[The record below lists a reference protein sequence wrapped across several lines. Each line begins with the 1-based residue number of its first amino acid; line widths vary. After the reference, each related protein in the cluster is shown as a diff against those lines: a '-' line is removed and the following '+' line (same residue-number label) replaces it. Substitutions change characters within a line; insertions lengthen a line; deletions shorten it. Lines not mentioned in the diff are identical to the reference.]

1 MRPELPT
8 SPRGL
13 RVALTTAICFVVA
26 ACSWQDPPPAAA
38 REAVARPAPTGV
50 SRPGPARQTPARH
63 NDAAAMALAQVG
75 EPYRYGGSAPG
86 GFDCSGLVQYAYAL
100 AGVALPRTT
109 QAQWRELPRVAVSE
123 RRVGDLLFF
132 RIDGRLSH
140 VGLYLG
146 GGQFVH
152 APRTGT
158 RVRVERLDAS
168 FYASRLVGVAR
179 PLP

>member
-1 MRPELPT
+1 MSDPREPVTPRTGPGAARPE
-8 SPRGL
+8 
-13 RVALTTAICFVVA
+13 
-26 ACSWQDPPPAAA
+26 
-38 REAVARPAPTGV
+38 
-50 SRPGPARQTPARH
+50 PARQLPARH
-63 NDAAAMALAQVG
+63 ADAAAMALAQVG
-75 EPYRYGGSAPG
+75 EPYRYGGAAPG
-86 GFDCSGLVQYAYAL
+86 GFDCSGLVQYAYGL

-109 QAQWRELPRVAVSE
+109 QAQWRELPRVAASD

-158 RVRVERLDAS
+158 RVRVERLDAP
-168 FYASRLVGVAR
+168 FYANRLVGVVR
-179 PLP
+179 PSP

>member
-1 MRPELPT
+1 MA
-8 SPRGL
+8 PRAQMG
-13 RVALTTAICFVVA
+13 
-26 ACSWQDPPPAAA
+26 AA
-38 REAVARPAPTGV
+38 RPV
-50 SRPGPARQTPARH
+50 PARQAARRH

-86 GFDCSGLVQYAYAL
+86 GFDCSGLVQYAYGL
-100 AGVALPRTT
+100 TGVALPRTT
-109 QAQWRELPRVAVSE
+109 QAQWRELPRVAVDE

-146 GGQFVH
+146 GDQFVH
-152 APRTGT
+152 APRTGA
-158 RVRVERLDAS
+158 RIRIERLDAP
-168 FYASRLVGVAR
+168 FYASRLAGVAR

>member
-1 MRPELPT
+1 
-8 SPRGL
+8 
-13 RVALTTAICFVVA
+13 
-26 ACSWQDPPPAAA
+26 
-38 REAVARPAPTGV
+38 
-50 SRPGPARQTPARH
+50 
-63 NDAAAMALAQVG
+63 MALAQVG
-75 EPYRYGGSAPG
+75 EPYRYGGAAPG
-86 GFDCSGLVQYAYAL
+86 GFDCSGLVQYAYGL

-109 QAQWRELPRVAVSE
+109 QAQWRELPRVAASD

-158 RVRVERLDAS
+158 RVRVERLDAP
-168 FYASRLVGVAR
+168 FYANRLVGVVR
-179 PLP
+179 PSP